1 MAQSNRRHSTS
12 GLAVRVLGR
21 EFRVLTAGSSLRIAQ
36 TERDPEEMLRHTH
49 THFTYEVLFAVD
61 GELTLATEDFI
72 RSYRD
77 EVVIVPPGIKHCSG
91 PRAEGCYCLLVLPE
105 EDGSLLPVASGEPL
119 SIGMSEDVAFYIR
132 RLAQVWGID
141 GEERL
146 HLVAQLLHRV
156 FGALA
161 GMGKDAHPAPSERAP
176 IGVIEAYVN
185 SHYSQPITLKILS
198 EVVHLCEKQVA
209 RIIKREYGVTLAQ
222 LLAQKRVGAAEML
235 LKNSDLPVSE
245 IAERVS
251 PTAENY
257 FYTQFRELRGMT
269 PLQYR
274 KAYRRAK

>member
-1 MAQSNRRHSTS
+1 MAQSNRRHSAS
-12 GLAVRVLGR
+12 GLAVRVLER
-21 EFRVLTAGSSLRIAQ
+21 EFRVLTAGSSLRIPR

-49 THFTYEVLFAVD
+49 THFTYEILFAMD

-72 RSYRD
+72 RSYRN

-105 EDGSLLPVASGEPL
+105 EGESLPL
-119 SIGMSEDVAFYIR
+119 LTSEAPLAIGMSEDVAFYIR

-141 GEERL
+141 GEERS
-146 HLVAQLLHRV
+146 HLVALLLHRV
-156 FGALA
+156 FDSLPGE
-161 GMGKDAHPAPSERAP
+161 GKTARTSPSERAP
-176 IGVIEAYVN
+176 IGVIEAYIN
-185 SHYSQPITLKILS
+185 SRYSQPITLKTLS

-235 LKNSDLPVSE
+235 LKNSDLPVST

>member
-1 MAQSNRRHSTS
+1 MAQSNRRHSAS
-12 GLAVRVLGR
+12 GLAVRVLER
-21 EFRVLTAGSSLRIAQ
+21 EFRVLTAGSSLRIPR

-49 THFTYEVLFAVD
+49 THFTYEILFAMD

-72 RSYRD
+72 RSYRN

-105 EDGSLLPVASGEPL
+105 EGESLPL
-119 SIGMSEDVAFYIR
+119 LTSEAPLAIGISEDVAFYIR

-141 GEERL
+141 GEERS
-146 HLVAQLLHRV
+146 HLVALLLHRV
-156 FGALA
+156 FDSLA
-161 GMGKDAHPAPSERAP
+161 GEGKTARTSPSERAP
-176 IGVIEAYVN
+176 IGVIEAYIN
-185 SHYSQPITLKILS
+185 SRYSQPITLKTLS

-235 LKNSDLPVSE
+235 LKNSDLPVST

-251 PTAENY
+251 PTAENF